1 LPFRAATAVELIDH
15 RREQLQ
21 TEAMQVGERVY
32 TERPTAFIRRN
43 DRYWKA
49 SRAGRLALHV

>member
-1 LPFRAATAVELIDH
+1 MIGPIDH

-32 TERPTAFIRRN
+32 AERPTAFIRRKH
-43 DRYWKA
+43 RYWKA
-49 SRAGRLALHV
+49 SGAGRLALRV